1 MASRA
6 GDGESRAKEERVG
19 WSQKPKVPK
28 AGEQRCPEGRDNE
41 RGGEEANHGRKA
53 RRNRQRR
60 GRYEARATTND
71 PRCVPERVGVS
82 TEEEW
87 TRSPRRRRGGGQG
100 AENKPSGR
108 RNGGKHARE

>member
-1 MASRA
+1 MVSR
-6 GDGESRAKEERVG
+6 RPRKEQVG
-19 WSQKPKVPK
+19 WSQEPKVPK
-28 AGEQRCPEGRDNE
+28 AGEQRCPEGRDKK
-41 RGGEEANHGRKA
+41 RGGEEASHGRRA
-53 RRNRQRR
+53 RRIRQSR
-60 GRYEARATTND
+60 GRDEAEATTND

-108 RNGGKHARE
+108 RNVGEACKRIAR